1 MILPGAGFGITG
13 QLRRTQRAGLLST
26 EGRKNKDSLCLEA
39 SSWLTKRVRDMNM
52 IMHMLL

>member
-1 MILPGAGFGITG
+1 M
-13 QLRRTQRAGLLST
+13 

-39 SSWLTKRVRDMNM
+39 ASCLTKRVRYMSM